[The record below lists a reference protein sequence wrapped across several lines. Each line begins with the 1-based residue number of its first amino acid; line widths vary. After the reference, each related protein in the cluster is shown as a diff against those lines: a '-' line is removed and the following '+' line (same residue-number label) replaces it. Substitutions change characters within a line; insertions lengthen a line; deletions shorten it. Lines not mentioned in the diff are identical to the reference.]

1 MNNVKAFINLEWHAT
16 TRGLFLH
23 GQARRY
29 WIFSDLKKPSLLE
42 NDPL

>member
-16 TRGLFLH
+16 TRGLTSLFLH

-29 WIFSDLKKPSLLE
+29 PSLLE